1 MILVMCYNH
10 INIYAMAKAMNCV
23 ANDTR
28 EERQEWIQIY
38 F

>member
-1 MILVMCYNH
+1 MILVMCYNKLS
-10 INIYAMAKAMNCV
+10 IYAMEKEMNCV
-23 ANDTR
+23 TDDTR

>member
-1 MILVMCYNH
+1 MILVMCYNKCG
-10 INIYAMAKAMNCV
+10 IYAMEKETNCV
-23 ANDTR
+23 ADDTR